1 MSSINSLF
9 KVAFQTVSIFG
20 KAVGQAY
27 RQSQAQSAARKAAGI
42 SGNGVSGSFAQE
54 FGGINV
60 SESMDILNLKG
71 PDAKDLKKINDRYN
85 TLLKI
90 NDPEKGGSFY
100 IQSKVYRAA
109 ERLKYDLKMED
120 PEGYKKLLEE
130 LNLELNDNVAKEEA
144 KDIKVE
150 KK

>member
-9 KVAFQTVSIFG
+9 KVVFQTVSIFG

-54 FGGINV
+54 YGGINV

-71 PDAKDLKKINDRYN
+71 ADAKDLSKILDRYK
-85 TLLKI
+85 TLSKI
-90 NDPEKGGSFY
+90 NDPKNGGSFY

-109 ERLKYDLKMED
+109 ERLKYDLKMEN
-120 PEGYKKLLEE
+120 PEEYKKLLDE
-130 LNLELNDNVAKEEA
+130 LEGAS
-144 KDIKVE
+144 KDANKDVKVE
-150 KK
+150 SIKK

>member
-1 MSSINSLF
+1 MSSINSIF
-9 KVAFQTVSIFG
+9 KVAFQTATIFG

-54 FGGINV
+54 FGGINL

-71 PDAKDLKKINDRYN
+71 ADAKDLKKIQNRYKI
-85 TLLKI
+85 LLEI

-109 ERLKYDLKMED
+109 ERLKYELKMED
-120 PEGYKKLLEE
+120 PEGYKNLLDE
-130 LNLELNDNVAKEEA
+130 LNADLEASEDAIKEAAKP
-144 KDIKVE
+144 VE